1 MVICKNKIKLFAL
14 VFSISIIGCS
24 YLPNAV
30 NEKINFYYT
39 SFVSYF
45 NTFYNARELYNSA
58 NLEVIKIREDAI
70 KQNKSFSISSLSS
83 ASKDKFQK
91 SIEKASKFLTYYPNS
106 AFVSD
111 ALVLIGKSTFLLG
124 DISKAQKKCN
134 EILERYP
141 NSEIAHEINILQI
154 KILIEQKDFVKATES
169 FENIINEEIYLENKD
184 FNSELILITNDL
196 YFKRNKFQ
204 DCQLALNKIVKF
216 SSNKFYKSFAYFLIA
231 KCYENAN
238 EIPNSVSTFLLASE
252 TADDYSQKILY
263 LTNYYRINEDYKKSI
278 SELNE
283 LIELD
288 KNKTFIPDL
297 YLTIGKIYFKAKN
310 FENAKSYFKMLD
322 TSFATSPQANEGKYY
337 SGEIYFKIE
346 NKIDTAILFYEKVKT
361 AAVLNDF
368 TIDAIK
374 KYKYLFTYSRLMK
387 EKNNYLS
394 LILKN
399 DSLVSAQKIVLKIK
413 LHRANDS
420 LRFMINK
427 TIYDLANF
435 FHLDESDFD
444 SAKVYYSISLKNAT
458 TDEEK
463 SKIIFSL
470 ADIYRV
476 EDTTL
481 TKSDS
486 LYKILINN
494 YSASV
499 YADKAREFLKISKI
513 DETSEA
519 QKLFYK
525 YETYL
530 SKNKYDSANV
540 ILKNIISKYPND
552 PIIPKIYFS
561 QAYLYQ
567 KHLKKNDLAL
577 ENYKILSEK
586 YPLSEFAIKTNKY
599 LFKSDSVSVIAKP
612 KIDSLKQT
620 NLKIKKE
627 DDVIPNNSNETIKKP
642 IED

>member
-1 MVICKNKIKLFAL
+1 
-14 VFSISIIGCS
+14 
-24 YLPNAV
+24 
-30 NEKINFYYT
+30 
-39 SFVSYF
+39 
-45 NTFYNARELYNSA
+45 
-58 NLEVIKIREDAI
+58 
-70 KQNKSFSISSLSS
+70 
-83 ASKDKFQK
+83 
-91 SIEKASKFLTYYPNS
+91 
-106 AFVSD
+106 
-111 ALVLIGKSTFLLG
+111 
-124 DISKAQKKCN
+124 
-134 EILERYP
+134 
-141 NSEIAHEINILQI
+141 
-154 KILIEQKDFVKATES
+154 
-169 FENIINEEIYLENKD
+169 
-184 FNSELILITNDL
+184 
-196 YFKRNKFQ
+196 
-204 DCQLALNKIVKF
+204 
-216 SSNKFYKSFAYFLIA
+216 
-231 KCYENAN
+231 
-238 EIPNSVSTFLLASE
+238 
-252 TADDYSQKILY
+252 
-263 LTNYYRINEDYKKSI
+263 
-278 SELNE
+278 
-283 LIELD
+283 
-288 KNKTFIPDL
+288 
-297 YLTIGKIYFKAKN
+297 
-310 FENAKSYFKMLD
+310 
-322 TSFATSPQANEGKYY
+322 
-337 SGEIYFKIE
+337 
-346 NKIDTAILFYEKVKT
+346 
-361 AAVLNDF
+361 
-368 TIDAIK
+368 
-374 KYKYLFTYSRLMK
+374 
-387 EKNNYLS
+387 
-394 LILKN
+394 
-399 DSLVSAQKIVLKIK
+399 
-413 LHRANDS
+413 
-420 LRFMINK
+420 MINK